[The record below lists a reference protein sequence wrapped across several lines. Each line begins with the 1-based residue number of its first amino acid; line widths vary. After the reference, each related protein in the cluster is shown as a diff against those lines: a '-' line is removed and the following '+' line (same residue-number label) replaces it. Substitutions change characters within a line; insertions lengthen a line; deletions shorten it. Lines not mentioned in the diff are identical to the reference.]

1 LAAKSKNLLIL
12 AIVAVAVLIVV
23 FTRVGSKHEVPIGRV
38 SQGEFTI
45 SLTRSGEILAE
56 RSITVSA
63 PSVGEK
69 LLITRL
75 TPEGTFVKKGD
86 LLVQFDPT
94 DLLNRLESAKR
105 DLVAAQAEIELT
117 NAKNELRH
125 RELEEEIRKKEIEAR
140 KAEGGSPIDLENA
153 RRDLELAEAR
163 YDTEHRI
170 MEAEVIKTEIHIR
183 RAQERVA
190 SAQKSLEDLSVLAP
204 GAGIVVHEKVWRSG
218 KQVKVQEGDSPWPMQ
233 PIIGLPDLGTLY
245 VGTDIDEID
254 ISRIGVGD
262 RCLLTLEAYPDTSYG
277 GSITKVGNLARNK
290 YLSGGPNVFDV
301 SVTLDEIDQRF
312 RPGMK
317 TKVEIIIDV
326 LDDVV
331 FVPIECVF
339 ERDGTPMVYVKN
351 GRSFEE
357 RQVEVGRR
365 NDTHIV
371 IHSGLTA
378 DEEIALEDP
387 TEKDEG

>member
-1 LAAKSKNLLIL
+1 LAARSKNLLIL
-12 AIVAVAVLIVV
+12 MTVAVVVVVLV
-23 FTRVGSKHEVPIGRV
+23 FTRFGSKAGIPVVAV

-45 SLTRSGEILAE
+45 SLTRSGEIKAE
-56 RSITVSA
+56 RSITVTA

-75 TPEGTFVKKGD
+75 TPEGTFVTKGD

-94 DLLNRLESAKR
+94 DLLNRLEGARR

-125 RELEEEIRKKEIEAR
+125 RELEEEVRKKEIEAR
-140 KAEGGSPIDLENA
+140 KAEGGSPVDLENA
-153 RRDLELAEAR
+153 KRELELARAR
-163 YDTEHRI
+163 YETEHRI
-170 MEAEVIKTEIHIR
+170 MEAEVIKTQIHIR

-190 SAQKSLEDLSVLAP
+190 SAQRSLEELSVVAP

-218 KQVKVQEGDSPWPMQ
+218 QQVKVQEGDSPWPMQ
-233 PIIGLPDLGTLY
+233 PIIGLPDLSTLY
-245 VGTDIDEID
+245 VATDIDEID
-254 ISRIGVGD
+254 ISRVGVGE

-277 GSITKVGNLARNK
+277 GSITKVGNLARSK

-301 SVTLDEIDQRF
+301 SVTLDEIDERF

-317 TKVEIIIDV
+317 VRVEIIIDV
-326 LDDVV
+326 LDDAIY
-331 FVPIECVF
+331 VPIESVF
-339 ERDGTPMVYVKN
+339 EKEGIPTAYVRQ

-357 RQVEVGRR
+357 RQVEAGRR
-365 NDTHIV
+365 NDTHIL
-371 IHSGLTA
+371 IRSGLGA
-378 DEEIALEDP
+378 GEEIALEDP